1 MRNVLSL
8 PVQRAQIGRKTMR
21 TFWNKLR
28 RRDGQG
34 VVEYAFILILV
45 VFLCIAGL
53 SSIGEKTADPI
64 ANVAN
69 AMP

>member
-1 MRNVLSL
+1 MLSL

-21 TFWNKLR
+21 AFWNRLR
-28 RRDGQG
+28 KRDGQG
-34 VVEYAFILILV
+34 VVEYALILILV
-45 VFLCIAGL
+45 LFLCVAGL

-69 AMP
+69 VLP

>member
-1 MRNVLSL
+1 M
-8 PVQRAQIGRKTMR
+8 
-21 TFWNKLR
+21 
-28 RRDGQG
+28 
-34 VVEYAFILILV
+34 VEYAFILILV